1 MNFEAVSCYLVSGM
15 ELSPS
20 ELQFPIQKMEII
32 IPNFHGGHEVQKDY
46 EKY

>member
-1 MNFEAVSCYLVSGM
+1 MNFEAVSCYIVSGM

-20 ELQFPIQKMEII
+20 ELHFPIQKMGII
-32 IPNFHGGHEVQKDY
+32 IPNVYGGHEVQKDD